1 MASRMHKTTVIAAT
15 MLCAGV
21 AALSGQANP
30 PVAVRLSFAEAVAR
44 AAGTAPIVA
53 AAGLEVDQAGARVR
67 EARGAFLPTFG
78 IGGLWVNRS
87 YSSKSFGFSFPTIPG
102 VPAFLPTII
111 PGFNNYDGRFTATE
125 TLLDFSSMGR
135 IRAARA
141 QVEQTDAARGQVV
154 EGAAQTAA
162 LAYLRAGRAAASVAA
177 RRADSS
183 IAAELVGLAQAQKTA
198 GVSAAIDVTRAET
211 QLAVAEGL
219 LVVALNQ
226 NDQAHIDLA
235 RALGLDPATPMEL
248 TDTLRPELGQVDVPS
263 DRDSAVAQALANRP
277 ELRAEA
283 ARGLAAQR
291 TGSAIAAE
299 RLPKVS
305 VEGDYGVNG
314 PTVPQALGTRQ
325 ISLAVSIPL
334 LDGFR
339 REGRIAEQD
348 AISQESAV
356 RERDLRQQVAA
367 DVQGA
372 LLDLRSAGAQEGIAR
387 KRLRLA
393 EEELAEARERFSAG
407 VAGNIEVIDAQS
419 NLVQARDADIDARYE
434 AAVGRVTL
442 ARAIG
447 VARNL
452 H

>member
-1 MASRMHKTTVIAAT
+1 MLKTSVVVTLAFLGVVGRLGAQASP
-15 MLCAGV
+15 L
-21 AALSGQANP
+21 
-30 PVAVRLSFAEAVAR
+30 RLSFADAVSR
-44 AAGTAPIVA
+44 AAGTAPSVA
-53 AAGLEVDQAGARVR
+53 EASLDLDQADARVR
-67 EARGAFLPTFG
+67 EARGAFFPTFG
-78 IGGLWVNRS
+78 VAGLWVNRS

-111 PGFNNYDGRFTATE
+111 PAFNNYDGRFTATE

-135 IRAARA
+135 IRAAHA
-141 QVEQTDAARGQVV
+141 QVDATDAVRGQVV
-154 EGAAQTAA
+154 EGAAQTAG
-162 LAYLRAGRAAASVAA
+162 LAYLRAARAGASVAA

-183 IAAELVGLAQAQKTA
+183 IADELVGLAQAQKTA

-226 NDQAHIDLA
+226 DDQAHIDLA

-248 TDTLRPELGQVDVPS
+248 TDTLGTTLALVDVPS
-263 DRDSAVAQALANRP
+263 ERDSDVALALANRP
-277 ELRAEA
+277 DLRAEA

-299 RLPKVS
+299 RLPRVS
-305 VEGDYGVNG
+305 LEGDYGVNG
-314 PTVPQALGTRQ
+314 PTAPSALSTRQ
-325 ISLAVSIPL
+325 ISLEVSIPL
-334 LDGFR
+334 LDGLR
-339 REGRIAEQD
+339 RESQIAEQD
-348 AISQESAV
+348 AVAQASAV
-356 RERDLRQQVAA
+356 RVGDLRQQIAA

-372 LLDLRSAGAQEGIAR
+372 LLDLRSAAAEQRIAR
-387 KRLRLA
+387 ERLRLA
-393 EEELAEARERFSAG
+393 EEELAEARERFAAG

-442 ARAIG
+442 ARAVG
-447 VARNL
+447 VARTL